1 LTVIDENANITTYLN
16 EANRM
21 KRKEREHLKE
31 DPFQVFIQ
39 KVLGIL
45 QQFKKEILTGLVA
58 VVAIILIIVVI
69 TFLKAGSVSSENKLY
84 SEALEIQK
92 SESLTP
98 DQKIEQLTQLE
109 NLSGISSSISLS
121 LAAIYFEK
129 GDMQKAKEVL
139 DNSTDSKFR
148 LISDK
153 KKLLE
158 AEISNASGKDKEA
171 LDILFK
177 LFSDPKAEIAKDYI
191 LLKMARIQVKAKETD
206 TAIANLKKLTEDY
219 PQSNYSR
226 DAQTP
231 LKEIEKK

>member
-1 LTVIDENANITTYLN
+1 
-16 EANRM
+16 M
-21 KRKEREHLKE
+21 KKKEREHLKE

-39 KVLGIL
+39 KVLDIL
-45 QQFKKEILTGLVA
+45 QQFKKEIVIGLVA
-58 VVAIILIIVVI
+58 VVAIILIIVVV

-84 SEALEIQK
+84 AEALEIQK

-109 NLSGISSSISLS
+109 NKSGISSSISLS
-121 LAAIYFEK
+121 LAALYFEK

-139 DNSTDSKFR
+139 DNSPDSKFR

-153 KKLLE
+153 KKLME
-158 AEISNASGKDKEA
+158 AEIMNASGKDKEA
-171 LDILFK
+171 LDIFFR

-206 TAIANLKKLTEDY
+206 TAIANLKRLTEDY
-219 PQSNYSR
+219 PQSYYSR
-226 DAQTP
+226 DAQT
-231 LKEIEKK
+231 LLAEIEKK